1 MICQRCRTLNAES
14 ITECVECGMD
24 LGKTPP
30 IPARVPTAR
39 KSIISKKSTS
49 PLPGVTASPGLTCP
63 FCRTPFILSWT
74 RFLTSPWSIYQ
85 CPQCLNRLKLR
96 DKGVWVGFI
105 RILLVG
111 IVTPPVGIGLMKY
124 SNGDI
129 LISGIASLLVCCA
142 ICVPCDKY
150 LNEHLRELT
159 PLNSPSPAPPK
170 N

>member
-1 MICQRCRTLNAES
+1 MICQRCRTLNAEFTN
-14 ITECVECGMD
+14 ICVECGLD
-24 LGKTPP
+24 LGKTPLAP
-30 IPARVPTAR
+30 VRGPRATAR
-39 KSIISKKSTS
+39 SKKSIS
-49 PLPGVTASPGLTCP
+49 PAPGTTALPGLTCP
-63 FCRTPFILSWT
+63 LCHTPFRLSWT

-96 DKGVWVGFI
+96 DKGLWVGFL

-129 LISGIASLLVCCA
+129 LISGIASLIVCCA

-150 LNEHLRELT
+150 LNEHLRELI
-159 PLNSPSPAPPK
+159 PLQSPPPSK